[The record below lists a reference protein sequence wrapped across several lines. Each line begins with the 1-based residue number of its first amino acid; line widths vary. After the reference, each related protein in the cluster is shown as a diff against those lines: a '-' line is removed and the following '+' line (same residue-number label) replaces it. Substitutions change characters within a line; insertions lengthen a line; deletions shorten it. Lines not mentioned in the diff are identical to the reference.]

1 MSFYF
6 PLILAI
12 GITADS
18 IIIGETS
25 LKKYK
30 FIFENLVSSNYLN
43 KARLEFFYFIDLKYD
58 YENKS

>member
-1 MSFYF
+1 MISFTF

-18 IIIGETS
+18 IIIGEIS

-30 FIFENLVSSNYLN
+30 FIFVLTALVHASL
-43 KARLEFFYFIDLKYD
+43 FFIGLKLGFHFFLLIGF
-58 YENKS
+58 